1 MYKIP
6 TRRLILLKT
15 ITVVIIFFAILSLA
29 VAGFN
34 VVYIRTSVKGDSML
48 PTLNQQYQTTKK
60 PDIVYIN
67 RFNKGKVGDVVVLD
81 LREYANFGDYA
92 IKRVVAGGGD
102 IVNIIFDGN
111 DYKLIVNNEII
122 YSRPDK
128 ILGYNTYSS
137 FMQYIQNHKHDK
149 SRISFNENDQP
160 NGVIVKKGE
169 VYVLGDNW
177 DVSKD
182 SSLIGPITKKRIV
195 GRVDI
200 VVKPSQN
207 EVWTILKG
215 IF

>member
-6 TRRLILLKT
+6 TRRLILLKV
-15 ITVVIIFFAILSLA
+15 ITAVIIFFAILSTF

-34 VVYIRTSVKGDSML
+34 VVYIRTCVKGDSML
-48 PTLNQQYQTTKK
+48 PTLNQQYQTSNKR
-60 PDIVYIN
+60 DIVYIN
-67 RFNKGKVGDVVVLD
+67 RFNTGKAGDIVVLD
-81 LREYANFGDYA
+81 LRKYSNFGDYA
-92 IKRVVAGGGD
+92 IKRIIAVAGD
-102 IVNIIFDGN
+102 VVNINFDGDN
-111 DYKLIVNNEII
+111 YNLMVNNETID
-122 YSRPDK
+122 SRPDK

-149 SRISFNENDQP
+149 SRISFDEHDQP
-160 NGVIVKKGE
+160 NGVIVKSGE

-182 SSLIGPITKKRIV
+182 SSLIGPISKKCIV

-200 VVKPSQN
+200 IVKPSEN
-207 EVWTILKG
+207 ELWAILKG